1 MVRALRPYPHLL
13 QRQAD
18 LTPYVLALV
27 LRCDVHVS
35 CVVVGDVGCFTVFVP
50 AEEIELHLRAEGETD
65 AQCFRVRHSLTQ
77 QRAAVGLEGG
87 AIGPQHVA
95 EHPRHPA
102 VNCLISSTVYSIVLL
117 PFSVGYIHLLIGV
130 FAVRCDN
137 GIVVAE
143 HRLRVTVK

>member
-1 MVRALRPYPHLL
+1 MEYTVDEIRN
-13 QRQAD
+13 
-18 LTPYVLALV
+18 
-27 LRCDVHVS
+27 
-35 CVVVGDVGCFTVFVP
+35 FT
-50 AEEIELHLRAEGETD
+50 
-65 AQCFRVRHSLTQ
+65 SSS
-77 QRAAVGLEGG
+77 
-87 AIGPQHVA
+87 
-95 EHPRHPA
+95 A